1 MYNMQTLPWHILTH
15 TYRHYP
21 ETSSR
26 THIQH
31 SEHTLP
37 WNILTHT
44 HTYIQDRHY
53 HETDTHNHRKWNILS
68 YNIQTLPTRNL
79 QASLSHKQTSSF
91 SSHLKG
97 SNAFSPRMLITSDP
111 TYIAAN
117 KGRPYQPGT
126 CKHPFAVN
134 SYHEMS
140 LFSPCLKSS

>member
-21 ETSSR
+21 ETSSH
-26 THIQH
+26 THTTFGTYTTMKH
-31 SEHTLP
+31 P
-37 WNILTHT
+37 HT
-44 HTYIQDRHY
+44 HTYIQDRHD

-79 QASLSHKQTSSF
+79 QASLSRKQTSSF
-91 SSHLKG
+91 SSHLK
-97 SNAFSPRMLITSDP
+97 SSKAFSPRIPITSDP